1 MDESASSPRTPSARV
16 QIRWADFEHAE
27 PEFARRVRTLLTS
40 RKHLTMATLRSDGS
54 PRISG
59 TLIEFADGEL
69 RIESNAGAL
78 RARDLRRDPR
88 IAIHGPTNEPP
99 ELEPWRWE
107 GEAKVAGQAI
117 ELATGRHFQIGLLEV
132 VITRLDAATRRPVIE
147 LWTPIRGYKVMDPV

>member
-27 PEFARRVRTLLTS
+27 PEFARRVRTLLT
-40 RKHLTMATLRSDGS
+40 

-107 GEAKVAGQAI
+107 GEAKVTGRAM
-117 ELATGRHFQIGLLEV
+117 ELSTGRHFQIDVLEV
-132 VITRLDAATRRPVIE
+132 VITRLDEATRRPVIE
-147 LWTPIRGYKVMDPV
+147 IRTPSHGYTVMDPV